1 MAYVVSTQILE
12 NYGSHCEDGKFSSGN
27 SYWKM
32 KGGSDYLV
40 TDVERPADAMAFVM
54 AAFSENGIGWKEFP
68 TTVVDLEEWK
78 NDLPS
83 CEDYSKFLYEQLM
96 IVSPKTG
103 KQVFRHNNETVNVEE
118 EMRRLEDEF
127 ALIEDFAL

>member
-27 SYWKM
+27 AYWKM

-40 TDVERPADAMAFVM
+40 LDVERPADAMAFVM

-78 NDLPS
+78 SDLPS
-83 CEDYSKFLYEQLM
+83 CEDNSKFLQDQLM

-103 KQVFRHNNETVNVEE
+103 KKVNRNNKELVNIEE
-118 EMRRLEDEF
+118 EMCRLEDEF

>member
-1 MAYVVSTQILE
+1 
-12 NYGSHCEDGKFSSGN
+12 
-27 SYWKM
+27 
-32 KGGSDYLV
+32 
-40 TDVERPADAMAFVM
+40 M

-78 NDLPS
+78 SDLPS
-83 CEDYSKFLYEQLM
+83 CEDYSKFLQDQLM

-103 KQVFRHNNETVNVEE
+103 KKVNRNNKELVNIEE

>member
-27 SYWKM
+27 AYWKM

-40 TDVERPADAMAFVM
+40 LDVERPADAMAFVM
-54 AAFSENGIGWKEFP
+54 AAFSENSIGWKEFP

-78 NDLPS
+78 SDLPS
-83 CEDYSKFLYEQLM
+83 CEDYSKFLQEQLM

-103 KQVFRHNNETVNVEE
+103 KKVNRNNKELVNIEE
-118 EMRRLEDEF
+118 EMYRLEDEF

>member
-27 SYWKM
+27 AYWKM

-40 TDVERPADAMAFVM
+40 LDVERPADAMAFVM
-54 AAFSENGIGWKEFP
+54 AAFSENSIGWKEFP
-68 TTVVDLEEWK
+68 ITVVDLEEWK
-78 NDLPS
+78 SDLPS
-83 CEDYSKFLYEQLM
+83 CEDYSKFLQEQLM

-103 KQVFRHNNETVNVEE
+103 KKVNRNNKELVNIEE
-118 EMRRLEDEF
+118 EMYRLEDEF

>member
-27 SYWKM
+27 AYWKM

-40 TDVERPADAMAFVM
+40 LDVERPADAMAFVM

-78 NDLPS
+78 SDLPS
-83 CEDYSKFLYEQLM
+83 CEDYSKFLQEQLM

-103 KQVFRHNNETVNVEE
+103 KKVNRNNKELVN
-118 EMRRLEDEF
+118 LEDEF